1 MKYVAP
7 WWLPGGQLQT
17 IWPALYARRFHGTPP
32 VYRRERWDT
41 PDGDFIDVD
50 WLHDGE
56 GDAQGTD
63 RRDGHTGDAATGA
76 VQRVQQQLLVVFH
89 GLEGSSRSHY
99 GEAFAGLARARGW
112 ACVLPHFRGCSGEIN
127 RAPRAYHSGDHAEIG
142 WVLQQVRAA
151 HRGPVLAVG
160 VSLGGNALLRWAA
173 EVGTGAAQSVD
184 AVAAVCAPTDLAA
197 GGHAIGRGL
206 NRQIYTRMFMK
217 TLVPKALNKLAQHPG
232 LFDREAL
239 LRARDLYAFDNV
251 FTAPLHG
258 FKNTEDYWHRASA
271 QPLLADIRIPAL
283 VLNARNDPFVPATSW
298 PRAGD
303 VGAFVTLWQPLQG
316 GHVGFPAGSPPGHV
330 QAMPA
335 AVMEWLAA
343 HGAAPRGEAA
353 QSAHG

>member
-7 WWLPGGQLQT
+7 LWLPGGQLQT
-17 IWPALYARRFHGTPP
+17 IWPALCARRVHGMPP

-50 WLHDGE
+50 YLNDGE
-56 GDAQGTD
+56 RGAHRPD
-63 RRDGHTGDAATGA
+63 RGGGSADDSAANA
-76 VQRVQQQLLVVFH
+76 APRVQRPLLVVFH

-99 GEAFAGLARARGW
+99 GEAFAGLAREHGW

-173 EVGTGAAQSVD
+173 EVGTDAAKTVD

-197 GGHAIGRGL
+197 GGHAIGKGL

-217 TLVPKALNKLAQHPG
+217 TLVPKALDKLAQHPG

-239 LRARDLYAFDNV
+239 LRARDLYEFDNV

-258 FKNTEDYWHRASA
+258 FRNTEDYWQRASA
-271 QPLLADIRIPAL
+271 QPLLAGIRIPAL
-283 VLNARNDPFVPATSW
+283 VLNARNDPFVPAASL

-303 VGAFVTLWQPLQG
+303 VGPFVTLWQPLQG
-316 GHVGFPAGSPPGHV
+316 GHVGFPAGAPPGHV

-335 AVMEWLAA
+335 AVMGWLAA
-343 HGAAPRGEAA
+343 HGGAARSEAA